1 MKKSPQVPALFRVLL
16 PILCLILLLAS
27 PAVAVAGAAQGL
39 LLWFN
44 VVLPTLAPFLICTRA
59 VSASGGLSIL
69 MRPFAPL
76 LRRLFGLDR
85 EGSYVLLCGLLCGY
99 PLGAKLCADFYA
111 DGSVSREEA
120 QYLLAICNHPSP
132 MFLLGYVLTQ
142 LGNAVSPV
150 LLLTCLYLPVLP
162 LSLLARSCYHV
173 PDSGICSGDA
183 PGEPVTENG
192 STTAVES
199 ASPGKSAAPGE
210 SLDEILMSA
219 CETMVM
225 IGGYIMLFSIL
236 AAWIRQLHFL
246 PLPLQT
252 ALSGAAEITTG
263 VHQICSTL
271 PPRKAVLPTLLCVA
285 FGGCSG
291 LFQTR
296 SVIARQKQRLPDK
309 KESCCAG
316 VSYDTKNA
324 GLSIRHYLVWKLL
337 HAALTGAACILLTA
351 LQ

>member
-1 MKKSPQVPALFRVLL
+1 MFRVLF
-16 PILCLILLLAS
+16 PILCLVLLLAS

-59 VSASGGLSIL
+59 VSASGGLAIL

-76 LRRLFGLDR
+76 LHRLFGLSR
-85 EGSYVLLCGLLCGY
+85 EGSYALLCGLLCGY

-111 DGSVSREEA
+111 DGSVSRSEA

-132 MFLLGYVLTQ
+132 MFLLGYVHSQ
-142 LGNAVSPV
+142 LGNAGSPV

-162 LSLLARSCYHV
+162 LSLLARSCYRFPHA
-173 PDSGICSGDA
+173 GRCGEGTKAA
-183 PGEPVTENG
+183 PEPPARNPSAAKSQATAKNGLTAVGEPASG
-192 STTAVES
+192 S
-199 ASPGKSAAPGE
+199 E

-236 AAWIRQLHFL
+236 AAWIRQLRFL

-252 ALSGAAEITTG
+252 ALAGAAEITTG
-263 VHQICSTL
+263 VRQICSVL
-271 PPRKAVLPTLLCVA
+271 PPRRAVLPTLLCVA
-285 FGGCSG
+285 FGGFSG

-296 SVIARQKQRLPDK
+296 SVIVSSAHTQK
-309 KESCCAG
+309 SAG
-316 VSYDTKNA
+316 LTQKNA
-324 GLSIRHYLVWKLL
+324 GLSIRHYLIWKLM
-337 HAALTGAACILLTA
+337 HAALTGAACILLTS